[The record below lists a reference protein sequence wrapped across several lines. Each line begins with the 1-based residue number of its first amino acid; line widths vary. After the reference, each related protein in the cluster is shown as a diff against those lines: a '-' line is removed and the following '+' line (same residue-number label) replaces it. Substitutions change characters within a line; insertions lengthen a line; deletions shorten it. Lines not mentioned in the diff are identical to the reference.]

1 MKPSLWRLRSDL
13 AWARA
18 LLWFAGAGRA
28 GEPKR
33 DVHLFLA
40 DRYGRLAERYAER
53 GSPRK
58 ADRFKRQFDFHH
70 RAAEKSLL
78 RQDADGAAEESEE
91 RKTEN

>member
-1 MKPSLWRLRSDL
+1 VNASSPSVWRLRSDL

-40 DRYGRLAERYAER
+40 DRYGRLAERYAEAGATKKANR
-53 GSPRK
+53 LKRK
-58 ADRFKRQFDFHH
+58 FDFHH
-70 RAAEKSLL
+70 RAAEEALL
-78 RQDADGAAEESEE
+78 REE
-91 RKTEN
+91 RASAEN